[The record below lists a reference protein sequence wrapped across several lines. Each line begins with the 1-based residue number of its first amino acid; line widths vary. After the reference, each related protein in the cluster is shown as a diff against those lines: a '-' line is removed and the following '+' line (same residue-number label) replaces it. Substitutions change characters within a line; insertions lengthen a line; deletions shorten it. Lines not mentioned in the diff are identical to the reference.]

1 MSKTITKKVATKKVV
16 AKKEEEKEY
25 HIVIKLNDKVFEFDT
40 DDLRETILSVKPEF
54 LRTRVLLEITKGNKT
69 LDRAYYLQQGK
80 MLFINK
86 YAMDTLLKNLIF

>member
-1 MSKTITKKVATKKVV
+1 MSKTIVKKVATKKVV
-16 AKKEEEKEY
+16 KKEEAKEY
-25 HIVIKLNDKVFEFDT
+25 HIVIKLNDNVFEFDT

-54 LRTRVLLEITKGNKT
+54 LRTRVLLEITKGGKT
-69 LDRAYYLQQGK
+69 LDRMYYLQQGK